1 MCGIVAVFGKDT
13 YSIAETALNKI
24 KHRGKDATKL
34 LQLSF
39 STIGFNRLS
48 INDKSDKA
56 MQPFEFGNLVG
67 VFNAEIYNAEELKTK
82 FELQTNSNSDT
93 EIILPLFEKI
103 GSSIIH
109 QLDGFYS
116 GIIFNKQTN
125 QIFTLKDY
133 IGKKP
138 LFYCLTEKFEFIA
151 SELKAVEHI
160 IEFEIIPKGVC
171 EISNKKVVR
180 IEEHKIPIVSKS
192 NLKEIIIDAVEKRIP
207 KEEEKFGVF
216 LSGGLD
222 SSIVAAIVSKF
233 SDKAIFYTLGN
244 SETLDLK
251 FVIELSK
258 ALNIEN
264 RLKIISLPAGNE
276 ISELISKVVY
286 HTESYNP
293 SIVSNGLATYLLSK
307 AAHEDGIKVVF
318 SGEGADEL
326 FCGYPISKNSDEW
339 FAKRIELIE
348 NMHFTELR
356 RLDFASMANTI
367 EIRCPFLDI
376 NVFAASNECLQND
389 LIETTNGNLQGKKIL
404 RELFCDELP
413 KAIADRNKVSF
424 DVGSGIRKLVVEYLN
439 KSNNSEKE
447 SLKTVWLKYFPA
459 NLSDYKFFLS
469 YPTFD
474 KAIANRSTAHK

>member
-1 MCGIVAVFGKDT
+1 MCGIVAVFGKNT
-13 YSIAETALNKI
+13 YSIAKAALNKI

-39 STIGFNRLS
+39 GTIGFNRLS

-67 VFNAEIYNAEELKTK
+67 VFNAEIFNAAELKTK
-82 FELQTNSNSDT
+82 FELKTNSNSDT

-116 GIIFNKQTN
+116 GIIFNKHTN
-125 QIFTLKDY
+125 QILTIRDY

-138 LFYCLTEKFEFIA
+138 LFYANTEQFDFIT
-151 SELKAVEHI
+151 SELKAVEQI
-160 IEFEIIPKGVC
+160 TKFEIIPKGVC
-171 EISNKKVVR
+171 EISNKKIVK
-180 IEEHKIPIVSKS
+180 IEEHKIPIVYKS
-192 NLKEIIIDAVEKRIP
+192 NLKEMIINAVKKRIP
-207 KEEEKFGVF
+207 KEEKKFGVF

-222 SSIVAAIVSKF
+222 SSIVAAVVSKF

-244 SETLDLK
+244 SETLDFK
-251 FVIELSK
+251 FIIELSK
-258 ALNIEN
+258 ALSIEKY
-264 RLKIISLPAGNE
+264 LKIISLPAENE
-276 ISELISKVVY
+276 ISELISKAVY

-307 AAHEDGIKVVF
+307 AADDDGIKVVL

-326 FCGYPISKNSDEW
+326 FCGYSISKDANEW

-356 RLDFASMANTI
+356 RLDLSSMANTI
-367 EIRCPFLDI
+367 EIRCPFLDR

-389 LIETTNGNLQGKKIL
+389 LIETKNGNLQGKKIL
-404 RELFCDELP
+404 RELFLNELP
-413 KAIADRNKVSF
+413 KAIAERNKVSF
-424 DVGSGIRKLVVEYLN
+424 DVGSGIRKLVVEHLT
-439 KSNNSEKE
+439 KSNCSEKE
-447 SLKTVWLKYFPA
+447 SLKTVWVKHFPA
-459 NLSDYKFFLS
+459 NLSGEKYFHS

-474 KAIANRSTAHK
+474 KAIATRSTAHK